1 MPLYDYECLAN
12 GHVFEVRQ
20 KVIEVGN
27 APCPTCSS
35 DSRRV
40 FHSVPI
46 LFKGS
51 GFYSTDNRKG
61 QASSTSSN
69 GKEESSSDS
78 ESKSESDSSSKS
90 ESDDS
95 SSKSK
100 SLPLPISP
108 PRRAPTRSPPRPT
121 ASPL

>member
-27 APCPTCSS
+27 ASCPSCSS

-61 QASSTSSN
+61 QASSPSN

-78 ESKSESDSSSKS
+78 ESKSESESSSKS
-90 ESDDS
+90 ESDS

-100 SLPLPISP
+100 SESSSSDKSSEKS
-108 PRRAPTRSPPRPT
+108 ADKV
-121 ASPL
+121 ASKTDS

>member
-27 APCPTCSS
+27 ASCPSCSS

-61 QASSTSSN
+61 QASSSSSN
-69 GKEESSSDS
+69 GKEESSSS

-90 ESDDS
+90 ESDS
-95 SSKSK
+95 SSKSESSSSDK
-100 SLPLPISP
+100 SSEKS
-108 PRRAPTRSPPRPT
+108 TDKV
-121 ASPL
+121 ASKTDN

>member
-1 MPLYDYECLAN
+1 MPLYDYECLVN

-35 DSRRV
+35 DSRRI

-51 GFYSTDNRKG
+51 GFYSTDHRKG
-61 QASSTSSN
+61 QASSSN
-69 GKEESSSDS
+69 GKEESSS

-90 ESDDS
+90 KSES
-95 SSKSK
+95 SSSDKSSEK
-100 SLPLPISP
+100 S
-108 PRRAPTRSPPRPT
+108 TDKV
-121 ASPL
+121 ASKTDS

>member
-1 MPLYDYECLAN
+1 MPLYDYECLVN

-27 APCPTCSS
+27 ASCPTCSS
-35 DSRRV
+35 DSRRI

-51 GFYSTDNRKG
+51 GFYSTDHRKG
-61 QASSTSSN
+61 QASSSN
-69 GKEESSSDS
+69 GKEESSS

-90 ESDDS
+90 KSES
-95 SSKSK
+95 SSSDKSSEK
-100 SLPLPISP
+100 S
-108 PRRAPTRSPPRPT
+108 TDKV
-121 ASPL
+121 ASKTDN

>member
-1 MPLYDYECLAN
+1 MPLYDYECLVN

-35 DSRRV
+35 DSRRI

-51 GFYSTDNRKG
+51 GFYSTDHRKG
-61 QASSTSSN
+61 QASSSN
-69 GKEESSSDS
+69 GKEESSS

-90 ESDDS
+90 KS
-95 SSKSK
+95 SSSDKSSEK
-100 SLPLPISP
+100 S
-108 PRRAPTRSPPRPT
+108 TDKV
-121 ASPL
+121 ASKTDS

>member
-61 QASSTSSN
+61 QASSSSSN

-78 ESKSESDSSSKS
+78 ESKSESSSSDKS
-90 ESDDS
+90 SEKSADKVGSKTDS
-95 SSKSK
+95 
-100 SLPLPISP
+100 
-108 PRRAPTRSPPRPT
+108 
-121 ASPL
+121 

>member
-1 MPLYDYECLAN
+1 MPLYDYECLVN

-27 APCPTCSS
+27 APCPTCLS
-35 DSRRV
+35 DSRRI

-51 GFYSTDNRKG
+51 GFYSTDHRKG
-61 QASSTSSN
+61 QASSSN
-69 GKEESSSDS
+69 GKEESSS

-90 ESDDS
+90 KSES
-95 SSKSK
+95 SSSDKSSEK
-100 SLPLPISP
+100 S
-108 PRRAPTRSPPRPT
+108 TDKV
-121 ASPL
+121 ASKTDS

>member
-1 MPLYDYECLAN
+1 MPLYDYECLVN

-27 APCPTCSS
+27 ASCPTCSS
-35 DSRRV
+35 DSRRI

-51 GFYSTDNRKG
+51 GFYSTDHRKG
-61 QASSTSSN
+61 QASSSN
-69 GKEESSSDS
+69 GKEESSS
-78 ESKSESDSSSKS
+78 ESKSESA
-90 ESDDS
+90 S

-100 SLPLPISP
+100 SESSSSGKSSEKS
-108 PRRAPTRSPPRPT
+108 TDKV
-121 ASPL
+121 ASKTDS

>member
-27 APCPTCSS
+27 ASCPSCSS

-61 QASSTSSN
+61 QASSSSSN

-90 ESDDS
+90 ESDS
-95 SSKSK
+95 SSKSESSDK
-100 SLPLPISP
+100 SSEKS
-108 PRRAPTRSPPRPT
+108 TDKV
-121 ASPL
+121 ASKTDS

>member
-35 DSRRV
+35 DSRRI

-51 GFYSTDNRKG
+51 GFYSTDHRKG
-61 QASSTSSN
+61 QASSSN

-90 ESDDS
+90 KSES
-95 SSKSK
+95 SSSDKSSEK
-100 SLPLPISP
+100 SADKVGSK
-108 PRRAPTRSPPRPT
+108 TDS
-121 ASPL
+121 

>member
-1 MPLYDYECLAN
+1 MPLYDYECLVN

-35 DSRRV
+35 DSRRI

-51 GFYSTDNRKG
+51 GFYSTDHRKG
-61 QASSTSSN
+61 QASSSN
-69 GKEESSSDS
+69 GKEESSS
-78 ESKSESDSSSKS
+78 EAKSESDSSSKS
-90 ESDDS
+90 KSES
-95 SSKSK
+95 SSSDKSSEK
-100 SLPLPISP
+100 S
-108 PRRAPTRSPPRPT
+108 ADKV
-121 ASPL
+121 ASKTDS

>member
-1 MPLYDYECLAN
+1 MPLYDYECLVN

-27 APCPTCSS
+27 ASCPTCSS
-35 DSRRV
+35 DSRRI

-51 GFYSTDNRKG
+51 GFYSTDHRKG
-61 QASSTSSN
+61 QASSSN
-69 GKEESSSDS
+69 GKEESSS

-90 ESDDS
+90 KSES
-95 SSKSK
+95 SSSDKSSEK
-100 SLPLPISP
+100 SSDKV
-108 PRRAPTRSPPRPT
+108 
-121 ASPL
+121 ASKTDN

>member
-27 APCPTCSS
+27 ASCPSCSS

-61 QASSTSSN
+61 QASSSSSN
-69 GKEESSSDS
+69 GKEESAS

-90 ESDDS
+90 
-95 SSKSK
+95 KSK
-100 SLPLPISP
+100 SESSDKSSEKS
-108 PRRAPTRSPPRPT
+108 TDKV
-121 ASPL
+121 ASKTDS

>member
-1 MPLYDYECLAN
+1 MPLYDYECLVN

-35 DSRRV
+35 DSRRI

-51 GFYSTDNRKG
+51 GFYSTDHRKG
-61 QASSTSSN
+61 QASSSN
-69 GKEESSSDS
+69 GKEESSS

-90 ESDDS
+90 KSES
-95 SSKSK
+95 SSSGKSSEK
-100 SLPLPISP
+100 S
-108 PRRAPTRSPPRPT
+108 TDKV
-121 ASPL
+121 ASKTDS

>member
-35 DSRRV
+35 DSRRI

-51 GFYSTDNRKG
+51 GFYSTDHRKG
-61 QASSTSSN
+61 QASSSN

-78 ESKSESDSSSKS
+78 ESKSKSESDSSSKS
-90 ESDDS
+90 KSESSYSDKSSEKSADKVASKTDS
-95 SSKSK
+95 
-100 SLPLPISP
+100 
-108 PRRAPTRSPPRPT
+108 
-121 ASPL
+121 

>member
-27 APCPTCSS
+27 ASCPSCSS

-61 QASSTSSN
+61 QASSSSSN
-69 GKEESSSDS
+69 GKEESAS

-90 ESDDS
+90 KSESESSDS
-95 SSKSK
+95 DKSSEKSSDK
-100 SLPLPISP
+100 VPSKTDS
-108 PRRAPTRSPPRPT
+108 
-121 ASPL
+121 

>member
-61 QASSTSSN
+61 QASSSN

-78 ESKSESDSSSKS
+78 ESKSKS
-90 ESDDS
+90 DS

-100 SLPLPISP
+100 SEPSSSDKSSEKS
-108 PRRAPTRSPPRPT
+108 ADKV
-121 ASPL
+121 ASKTDS

>member
-1 MPLYDYECLAN
+1 MPLYDYECLVN

-35 DSRRV
+35 DSRRI

-51 GFYSTDNRKG
+51 GFYSTDHRKG

-90 ESDDS
+90 KSES
-95 SSKSK
+95 SSSDKSSEK
-100 SLPLPISP
+100 S
-108 PRRAPTRSPPRPT
+108 TDKV
-121 ASPL
+121 ASKTDS

>member
-35 DSRRV
+35 DSRRI

-51 GFYSTDNRKG
+51 GFYSTDHRKG
-61 QASSTSSN
+61 QASSSN

-90 ESDDS
+90 KSES
-95 SSKSK
+95 SSSDKSSEK
-100 SLPLPISP
+100 S
-108 PRRAPTRSPPRPT
+108 ADKV
-121 ASPL
+121 ASKTDS

>member
-35 DSRRV
+35 DSRRI

-51 GFYSTDNRKG
+51 GFYSTDHRKG

-90 ESDDS
+90 KSES
-95 SSKSK
+95 SSSDKSSEK
-100 SLPLPISP
+100 SADKVGSK
-108 PRRAPTRSPPRPT
+108 TDS
-121 ASPL
+121 

>member
-1 MPLYDYECLAN
+1 MPLYDYECLVN

-27 APCPTCSS
+27 ASCPTCSS
-35 DSRRV
+35 DSRRI

-51 GFYSTDNRKG
+51 GFYSTDHRKG
-61 QASSTSSN
+61 QASSSN
-69 GKEESSSDS
+69 GKEESSS

-90 ESDDS
+90 KSES
-95 SSKSK
+95 SSSGKSSEK
-100 SLPLPISP
+100 S
-108 PRRAPTRSPPRPT
+108 TDKV
-121 ASPL
+121 ASKTDS

>member
-20 KVIEVGN
+20 KVSEVGN
-27 APCPTCSS
+27 APCPSCSS
-35 DSRRV
+35 DSRRI

-51 GFYSTDNRKG
+51 GFYSTDHRKG

-69 GKEESSSDS
+69 GKEESSES
-78 ESKSESDSSSKS
+78 ESKSDSKPKS
-90 ESDDS
+90 ESS
-95 SSKSK
+95 SSDKSSEK
-100 SLPLPISP
+100 SSDKV
-108 PRRAPTRSPPRPT
+108 
-121 ASPL
+121 ASKTDS

>member
-1 MPLYDYECLAN
+1 MPLYDYECLVN

-27 APCPTCSS
+27 ASCPTCSS
-35 DSRRV
+35 DSRRI

-51 GFYSTDNRKG
+51 GFYSTDHRKG
-61 QASSTSSN
+61 QASSSN
-69 GKEESSSDS
+69 GKEESSS

-90 ESDDS
+90 KSES
-95 SSKSK
+95 SSSDKSSEK
-100 SLPLPISP
+100 SSEKV
-108 PRRAPTRSPPRPT
+108 
-121 ASPL
+121 ASKTDS

>member
-35 DSRRV
+35 DSRRI

-51 GFYSTDNRKG
+51 GFYSTDHRKG
-61 QASSTSSN
+61 QASSSN

-90 ESDDS
+90 KSES
-95 SSKSK
+95 SSSDKSPEK
-100 SLPLPISP
+100 S
-108 PRRAPTRSPPRPT
+108 ADKV
-121 ASPL
+121 ASKTDS